1 MVCACGLDSGGVRVK
16 RHISEFRDSFCVA
29 WRSMEPCSF
38 SKGVSPSCLHKDLW
52 CECEERKS
60 NRILPMGLVDT
71 GTHSEHPQENGWCV
85 RAGFC
90 SESEGDGRQETPV
103 DSLHTTG
110 TVPCGWAV
118 SVFSPSLFFFK
129 NSFHSPRLATH
140 SPTHSLTLSLTA
152 PMPCLCVLPW
162 TARAAG
168 ACTAMLTHRLV
179 TQQPP
184 LITEICTGAIPSTW
198 STLLSTVWVCE
209 SSTPSSFPFR
219 FFNLALQSDRP
230 LSCHVRRI

>member
-1 MVCACGLDSGGVRVK
+1 VLLSPLSHATVVCACGLDSGGVRVK

-118 SVFSPSLFFFK
+118 SVFSPSYSFLKFFPFP
-129 NSFHSPRLATH
+129 SSRDTLTH
-140 SPTHSLTLSLTA
+140 SHSLTLSLTA
-152 PMPCLCVLPW
+152 PMPCLCLL
-162 TARAAG
+162 TRMARVVG
-168 ACTAMLTHRLV
+168 ACTMLAHRLA
-179 TQQPP
+179 TQQQP
-184 LITEICTGAIPSTW
+184 LINEICTGAIPSTW
-198 STLLSTVWVCE
+198 STLHYLR
-209 SSTPSSFPFR
+209 R
-219 FFNLALQSDRP
+219 FGL
-230 LSCHVRRI
+230 